1 VIDFTIP
8 PELQDV
14 RSRVAAFVRD
24 EVLPVEPD
32 LDETNFDERLA
43 GLRGRA
49 RAAGLWNPHL
59 PAEWGGLGLGALGM
73 ALVSQELGVSALASL
88 ALNCMAPDEGNMHLL
103 LHTASSE
110 QKERYLRPL
119 ADGEVRSCFA
129 MTERDVASSDP
140 TQLRT
145 SAKQDGEGWVLNGE
159 KWFITGAMG
168 AAFAIV
174 VARSEDDPERDPRD
188 RYSLFLVEGDNPGWE
203 VVREIPVMGTEG
215 PGGHCEVRLN
225 DCRVGPD
232 ALLGKPGE
240 GFALSQ
246 VRLGPARLAHAMRWI
261 GVAQRA
267 LDIAA
272 QRASSREAFG
282 SPLARHEAV
291 GWMLAD
297 SAIELYAARLMV
309 LHAAWKIETGQG
321 FKQEVAI
328 VKVFVAEA
336 LGQIVDRAIQICG
349 SLGYSADL
357 PLERFYRDARAA
369 RIYDGPS
376 EVHRMIIARN
386 LVKAVAG
393 SGTTKP
399 GHRRRGLRGP
409 RAAGPRPPRRSGRA
423 RGVSA

>member
-1 VIDFTIP
+1 MIDFTVP
-8 PELQDV
+8 PELEDV

-24 EVLPVEPD
+24 QVLPVEPGVD
-32 LDETNFDERLA
+32 ATSFDASLA
-43 GLRGRA
+43 ELRTRA

-59 PAEWGGLGLGALGM
+59 PSEWGGLGLGPLGM
-73 ALVSQELGVSALASL
+73 ALVSQELGVSALAPA

-103 LHTASSE
+103 LHAASDE

-119 ADGEVRSCFA
+119 ADGSVRSCFA
-129 MTERDVASSDP
+129 MTEKDVASSDP
-140 TQLRT
+140 TQLRAT
-145 SAKQDGEGWVLNGE
+145 AKRDDDGWVLNGE
-159 KWFITGAMG
+159 KWFITGANG

-174 VARSEDDPERDPRD
+174 VAATEDDAAVEPRD
-188 RYSLFLVEGDNPGWE
+188 RYSLFLVDASNPGWE

-225 DCRVGPD
+225 DCRVDAG
-232 ALLGKPGE
+232 ALLGRTGE

-267 LDIAA
+267 LDIATE
-272 QRASSREAFG
+272 RAISREAFG
-282 SPLARHEAV
+282 QQLARHEAV
-291 GWMLAD
+291 AWMLAD
-297 SAIELYAARLMV
+297 SAIDLYAARLMV
-309 LHAAWKIETGQG
+309 LHAAWKIETGRR

-328 VKVFVAEA
+328 VKVFVAET

-349 SLGYSADL
+349 SLGYSGDL

-376 EVHRMIIARN
+376 EVHRMLIARN
-386 LVKAVAG
+386 LVRSMAVE
-393 SGTTKP
+393 GTT
-399 GHRRRGLRGP
+399 
-409 RAAGPRPPRRSGRA
+409 RPATG
-423 RGVSA
+423 GVA

>member
-8 PELQDV
+8 QELEDV
-14 RSRVAAFVRD
+14 RSRVASFVRD
-24 EVLPVEPD
+24 EVVPIEKDVDRANL
-32 LDETNFDERLA
+32 NERLI
-43 GLRGRA
+43 GLRTKA

-73 ALVSQELGVSALASL
+73 ALVSHELGVSSVASL

-103 LHTASSE
+103 LHAASPE
-110 QKERYLRPL
+110 QQERYLRPL
-119 ADGEVRSCFA
+119 AEGAVRSCFA
-129 MTERDVASSDP
+129 MTERDVGSSDP

-145 SAKQDGEGWVLNGE
+145 SAKRDGDGWVLNGE
-159 KWFITGAMG
+159 KWFITGAHG

-174 VARSEDDPERDPRD
+174 VARTEDDPELDPRQ
-188 RYSLFLVEGDNPGWE
+188 RYSLFLVDADNTGWE

-232 ALLGKPGE
+232 ALLGMPGE

-246 VRLGPARLAHAMRWI
+246 VRLGPARLSHAMRWI

-267 LDIAA
+267 LDIGT
-272 QRASSREAFG
+272 QRAISREAFG

-291 GWMLAD
+291 AWMLAD
-297 SAIELYAARLMV
+297 SAMELYAARLMV
-309 LHAAWKIETGQG
+309 LHAAWKIETGQS

-386 LVKAVAG
+386 LIKAMAA

-399 GHRRRGLRGP
+399 ATG
-409 RAAGPRPPRRSGRA
+409 
-423 RGVSA
+423 GVA